1 MQIGKLSKKSGF
13 KVETIRFYEKEG
25 LLPAPNRSESGYRLY
40 SETHL
45 EQLFFIK
52 HCRIL
57 DISLSDIKMLLD
69 LKNSRLKNCIEVNE
83 LIEKQ
88 LELVK
93 QKRKDLK
100 QLEANLA
107 LLSEL
112 CHGATIDECKILDS
126 LDSHG
131 GSKDRICKDNH
142 KKQS

>member
-1 MQIGKLSKKSGF
+1 MQIGELSKKSGF
-13 KVETIRFYEKEG
+13 NIETIRFYEKEG
-25 LLPAPNRSESGYRLY
+25 LLSAPGRSPAGYRLY
-40 SETHL
+40 KENHV

-57 DISLSDIKMLLD
+57 NISLSDIKMLLD
-69 LKNSRLKNCIEVNE
+69 LKQRKLTDCREVND

-100 QLEANLA
+100 KLETQLTS
-107 LLSEL
+107 LSKL
-112 CHGATIDECKILDS
+112 CHGSTIDECKILDS

-131 GSKDRICKDNH
+131 SSKDSICKN
-142 KKQS
+142 KS